1 MNLQQEYNSRLQ
13 QYIEQKQRLTRKL
26 RVLSAIRFLAFLG
39 ALASPFALYEWNSFV
54 AFATAVVLFALFLFF
69 VKAFQRIETKR
80 SVTQRFIEINEKEL
94 NALEHDF
101 SGFDDGADQ
110 IDPNHHFTYD
120 LDIFGKGSLF
130 QFLNRTGLKAGRS
143 KLANMLSEPVLDVDE
158 IKQNQLFV
166 AELARKLDWRQT
178 FLASGLAEAA
188 TADQSVFASA
198 ISLQIKLKHEKW
210 LPVVIPACITI
221 SLLALGLW
229 IFTGNSALFLLAS
242 LLQAGLWV
250 FQLKVIKK
258 AYSFFGKQAERLAQF
273 ASMFEQIE
281 RENWKSEQARNLVA
295 QLRESGLPS
304 KSILKL
310 RSIISAFDN
319 RNNLFV
325 GVILNV
331 MFCWD
336 VWCTFRL
343 SRWHRINCENYAL
356 WEETL
361 ARFDAFGSLGNWAFN
376 QPQNTWPEPIAGD
389 FSIEA
394 IDLAHPLIHPK
405 KRKGN
410 DFTMQ
415 GKPAVVIVTGANMSG
430 KSTFLR
436 TVGVNMVLAMA
447 GAPVCA
453 ARMQF
458 TPVGLFSN
466 MRTTDSLFDDESY
479 FFAELKRLQAIL
491 LEIEQGTSTLVILD
505 EILKGTN
512 SVDKLY
518 GSQQLVRKL
527 VQHRATVIVATHD
540 LKLTELETEF
550 GGAVQNRCFE
560 IEIKND
566 EMHFDYQLRKGVTHV
581 MNATFLMKKM
591 GIIEG

>member
-1 MNLQQEYNSRLQ
+1 MDLEQEYSSRQ
-13 QYIEQKQRLTRKL
+13 QQFNFKKRKLNRKL
-26 RVLSAIRFLAFLG
+26 RGVALLRLLAFLG
-39 ALASPFALYEWNSFV
+39 ALVVPFLLYDTLPTIGFV
-54 AFATAVVLFALFLFF
+54 TSVVLFGLFLFW
-69 VKAFQRIETKR
+69 VKRFQQIELKR
-80 SVTQRFIEINEKEL
+80 NKAQRFIEINQNEL
-94 NALEHDF
+94 KALDHGF
-101 SGFDDGADQ
+101 SHFEDGSQ
-110 IDPNHHFTYD
+110 FIDPNHHFTYD

-130 QFLNRTGLKAGRS
+130 QFLNRTVLQSGRL
-143 KLANMLSEPVLDVDE
+143 KLAKLLSEPILDVEE
-158 IKQNQLFV
+158 IKKNQQFI
-166 AELARKLDWRQT
+166 AELATKLHWRQT
-178 FLASGLAEAA
+178 FAASGLSETQ
-188 TADQSVFASA
+188 TADPSIFERARDLQVELKFEQKLRILLPVLIL
-198 ISLQIKLKHEKW
+198 ISLGG
-210 LPVVIPACITI
+210 
-221 SLLALGLW
+221 LAVW
-229 IFTGNSALFLLAS
+229 IFTGNSALFFIAS
-242 LLQAGLWV
+242 LMQAGLWV
-250 FQLKVIKK
+250 IQMKTINKV
-258 AYSFFGKQAERLAQF
+258 YSFFGKQADVLALF

-304 KSILKL
+304 KSISKL

-319 RNNLFV
+319 RNNFLI
-325 GVILNV
+325 GVLLNL

-336 VWCTFRL
+336 VWCSLRL
-343 SRWHRINCENYAL
+343 CRWHAQNRENYAL
-356 WEETL
+356 WDQTL
-361 ARFDAFGSLGNWAFN
+361 ARFDAYSSLANWAFN
-376 QPQNTWPEPIAGD
+376 NPQNAWPEPVVGR
-389 FSIEA
+389 FSIESS
-394 IDLAHPLIHPK
+394 DLAHPLINPQ

-410 DFTMQ
+410 NFEMT
-415 GKPAVVIVTGANMSG
+415 GSPVVVIVTGANMSG

-458 TPVGLFSN
+458 TPVALFSN

-479 FFAELKRLQAIL
+479 FFAELKRLQSIL
-491 LEIEQGTSTLVILD
+491 VEIEKGTPVLVVLD

-527 VQHRATVIVATHD
+527 VARQATVVIATHD
-540 LKLTELETEF
+540 LKLTELETDF
-550 GGAVQNRCFE
+550 LGVVQNMCFE

-591 GIIEG
+591 GIIED

>member
-1 MNLQQEYNSRLQ
+1 MDLKEEYSSRQQQFTFEKRKLN
-13 QYIEQKQRLTRKL
+13 RKL
-26 RVLSAIRFLAFLG
+26 RGVALLRLFAFLG
-39 ALASPFALYEWNSFV
+39 ALLVPFFLYGTLPTLGFSAAV
-54 AFATAVVLFALFLFF
+54 ALFALFLFW
-69 VKAFQRIETKR
+69 VKRYQQVEAQRNKA
-80 SVTQRFIEINEKEL
+80 QRFIEINQNEL
-94 NALEHDF
+94 KALDHDF
-101 SGFDDGADQ
+101 AHFDAGAQ
-110 IDPNHHFTYD
+110 FIDPNHHYTYD

-130 QFLNRTGLKAGRS
+130 QFLNRTVLLSGRL
-143 KLANMLSEPVLDVDE
+143 KLAKLLSEPILDVEE
-158 IKQNQLFV
+158 IKKNQQFI
-166 AELARKLDWRQT
+166 AELAQKLHWRQT
-178 FLASGLAEAA
+178 FAA
-188 TADQSVFASA
+188 TGLSDAQTTDQTVFERARELRVELKFEQKLP
-198 ISLQIKLKHEKW
+198 ILIPIFIVFSLAGL
-210 LPVVIPACITI
+210 VV
-221 SLLALGLW
+221 W
-229 IFTGNSALFLLAS
+229 IFTGNSALFFLAS

-250 FQLKVIKK
+250 FQLKIIKK
-258 AYSFFGKQAERLAQF
+258 TYSFFGKQAEVLACF

-281 RENWKSEQARNLVA
+281 RENWEGEQARNLVS
-295 QLRESGLPS
+295 QLHESGLPS
-304 KSILKL
+304 KSISKL

-319 RNNLFV
+319 RNNFLI
-325 GVILNV
+325 GVLLNL

-336 VWCTFRL
+336 VWCTWRL
-343 SRWHRINCENYAL
+343 NRWHAQNRDNYAL
-356 WEETL
+356 WDQTL
-361 ARFDAFGSLGNWAFN
+361 ARFDALCSLANWAYN
-376 QPQNTWPEPIAGD
+376 NPQNTWPEPVVGD
-389 FSIEA
+389 FAIESNE
-394 IDLAHPLIHPK
+394 LAHPLIHPK

-410 DFTMQ
+410 NFEMA
-415 GKPAVVIVTGANMSG
+415 GRPAVVIVTGANMSG

-458 TPVGLFSN
+458 TPVALFSN

-479 FFAELKRLQAIL
+479 FFAELKRLQSIL
-491 LEIEQGTSTLVILD
+491 VEIEKGTSVLVVLD

-518 GSQQLVRKL
+518 GSQQLVRRL
-527 VQHRATVIVATHD
+527 VARHATVVIATHD

-550 GGAVQNRCFE
+550 LGVVQNRCFE